1 MHSPVEMV
9 SLADARNAAKLAA
22 AFIRSL
28 EKGDTFR
35 LLD

>member
-1 MHSPVEMV
+1 MI

-28 EKGDTFR
+28 DKSDTFR
-35 LLD
+35 VLD